1 MFDLLA
7 ALALGYLLGSV
18 PTAALAARLRGKN
31 IFELGSGNM
40 GAMNSFR
47 NLGWGVGIAVGLVDA
62 GKGALATYLGLQMA
76 EAAGRVDA
84 AALMVAVAA
93 AVGAVLGHAYSPWV
107 HFAGGKAIA
116 TTFGVTMPV
125 APLLGLFFLGFI
137 IGLYLVTRHMNL
149 AGLLTALMLP
159 VIAFFLLQRQ
169 GWAPEELF
177 VLTTGMV
184 PVGLI
189 GAVKHAQAWAKQRAA
204 NREGAT

>member
-149 AGLLTALMLP
+149 AGLLTALLLP

-177 VLTTGMV
+177 VLATGMI